1 MKKHL
6 SYLITFLIASLQTL
20 LVLIPFVFLLQAV
33 ENGVGEKNALWL
45 QILSALLLSV
55 LYAVFLIRRL
65 YVKKGLERKI
75 ITKAYPDGT
84 PYHWAGDLKKIWINE
99 RKILLTLVAINLL
112 FFLVNLV
119 DTYWMGRMFFSF
131 ALIPLYPIF
140 YVQLV
145 LPVAWG
151 WCGVLVMPI
160 VFFVVLSLFRKRW
173 YRDWGSHSEKTL

>member
-6 SYLITFLIASLQTL
+6 SYMIALLIASVQTL

-33 ENGVGEKNALWL
+33 ENSVGGKNALWL
-45 QILSALLLSV
+45 QMLSALLLSV
-55 LYAVFLIRRL
+55 LYAVFLIRGL

-84 PYHWAGDLKKIWINE
+84 SYRWTEDLKKILVDE

-112 FFLVNLV
+112 FFLVNLM
-119 DTYWMGRMFFSF
+119 DTYWMEQMFFTF

-145 LPVAWG
+145 FPAAWG

-160 VFFVVLSLFRKRW
+160 VFLVVLLLFRRRW
-173 YRDWGSHSEKTL
+173 YREWGSYSEKSL